1 MMNGG
6 TDDSVP
12 EADAVA
18 ATDAAPSA
26 VNGGGDDDSAVSVI
40 EAKPVM
46 IGANEAGDSAE
57 QQQNFTPI
65 QPQINAPMAAVT
77 VQQQQQQNSRV
88 DPLSFLRCRGLPYS
102 ANENDVRKFFGEFTV
117 HDVHFTS
124 SVDGKPTGECY
135 VQFGDRDQAGAA
147 QRKDRQTM
155 GSRYIEVFQVGDVE
169 MDQLMRRM
177 QMKKTLSC
185 KGFVRIRGLPYNCN
199 KEQVQ
204 QFFRGLTVEEVVFGK
219 EPGLE
224 GRPTG
229 EGFVRFGTADEA
241 DRALGQNNQH
251 MGTRYLE
258 LFKSDGAAF
267 EAFKA
272 RATNNIVPL
281 KALAQVGGG
290 GGDPYASYGY
300 GAGGGGYGSGY
311 EQRGTAGRPMGRGGG
326 GGGYGGGPGSQ
337 RYSPYPSYP
346 NYGYGTP
353 RQPGAAGGGF
363 GGGRGGGG
371 AGGGGMPGGGGYD
384 DGYGGYGGG
393 GYGGSSAIGPTK
405 LYMRGIP
412 FRLAGNDIERFFAPL
427 ICVDIQVGTMPDGRS
442 SGDGIVEFQ
451 TPADARQAMSKD
463 RECIGNRYVELFP
476 SMSAKIPPHV
486 TYDSIGGKGG
496 SRGGGGAVGPV
507 MPSAAQQYA
516 QHPDYTSDYSP
527 YHQAVQQQVA
537 AYASGNYPQSGAA
550 SAGMQGGG
558 AGAGAGQQHHHQY
571 GQYPGDYSTAYYGA
585 YGAGAGDVG
594 GGAQPKTDYNWPASQ
609 F

>member
-1 MMNGG
+1 MING
-6 TDDSVP
+6 TDGSSM
-12 EADAVA
+12 ASSAVG
-18 ATDAAPSA
+18 ATSA
-26 VNGGGDDDSAVSVI
+26 VNGANANGGEAADGGEVV
-40 EAKPVM
+40 EAKPVL
-46 IGANEAGDSAE
+46 IGADDSGDPGE
-57 QQQNFTPI
+57 QQQQNFTPV
-65 QPQINAPMAAVT
+65 QPQVNAPMPVST
-77 VQQQQQQNSRV
+77 QQPQSPQADASC
-88 DPLSFLRCRGLPYS
+88 FLRCRGLPYS

-117 HDVHFTS
+117 YDVHFTS

-135 VQFGDRDQAGAA
+135 VQFGDRESTAVA
-147 QRKDRQTM
+147 QQKDRQTM

-177 QMKKTLSC
+177 QMKKTLSS

-199 KEQVQ
+199 KDQVQ

-229 EGFVRFGTADEA
+229 EGFVRFSTADEA
-241 DRALGQNNQH
+241 ERALQQNNQH
-251 MGTRYLE
+251 MGNRYLE

-281 KALAQVGGG
+281 KALAQAT
-290 GGDPYASYGY
+290 GDPYASYGY
-300 GAGGGGYGSGY
+300 GPAAYGTGY
-311 EQRGTAGRPMGRGGG
+311 EQRAAGGRPMGRGGYGAG
-326 GGGYGGGPGSQ
+326 GGGPASH

-353 RQPGAAGGGF
+353 RQPGGA
-363 GGGRGGGG
+363 GG
-371 AGGGGMPGGGGYD
+371 AGGGGYGAGRGGGAAAAAAMGGGGYD

-393 GYGGSSAIGPTK
+393 YNANPNAGPTK

-412 FRLAGNDIERFFAPL
+412 FRLTANDIERFFSPL
-427 ICVDIQVGTMPDGRS
+427 VCVDIQVGTMPDGRS

-476 SMSAKIPPHV
+476 SLSAKIPPHV
-486 TYDSIGGKGG
+486 TYESIGGKGG
-496 SRGGGGAVGPV
+496 GGGGRGGAAVGPV

-516 QHPDYTSDYSP
+516 
-527 YHQAVQQQVA
+527 QAVQQQVA
-537 AYASGNYPQSGAA
+537 AYASGNYPPSGA
-550 SAGMQGGG
+550 SAGGMPGG
-558 AGAGAGQQHHHQY
+558 AGAMASAGQHHQY
-571 GQYPGDYSTAYYGA
+571 VQYPGDYSTAYYGA
-585 YGAGAGDVG
+585 YGGGDVG
-594 GGAQPKTDYNWPASQ
+594 AGAQPKTDYNWPASQ